1 MTRPLCVGS
10 ACSVRAAALIEEA
23 RWGDDTARSL
33 SLALQA
39 LAFAAHDP
47 VMWVSVV
54 RALRESG
61 SCAPGLGD
69 NELRVRLATLAEA
82 IHADQTS
89 KKGK

>member
-1 MTRPLCVGS
+1 MTKPLCGGS

-47 VMWVSVV
+47 VMWASVV
-54 RALRESG
+54 RALRQAG
-61 SCAPGLGD
+61 SRVPGVGD

-82 IHADQTS
+82 IHEDQTN
-89 KKGK
+89 KKGT